1 MLTREL
7 AARARGGA
15 AVAHVARSH
24 RLDRSETMSE
34 DAALPLSFGLPREAS
49 ARPRSE
55 PSASRPEPPSTAR
68 PAPLGEFLSF
78 AAAPPLPAA
87 PSAWDA
93 DDEVCRDETNWCEA
107 RRFGGNGAALLL
119 HEEILDFW
127 AAFRPTASE
136 EAARAGAVARVRAL
150 ASELWPRSR
159 VASFGSYSTGLHLPT
174 SDIDLAVLGTGLR
187 KSKDEKV
194 RALRQLAAAV
204 RRAPWETRSL
214 EVVATAKVPIL
225 RFDDDAT
232 NVSIDVCIEEE
243 DGLKSSALC
252 RKVPPPSPKHAP
264 HHHRHHHRRR
274 RRRRRCHH
282 HCHHCRHRPLRNPT
296 RRPPPSRRSATSYS
310 C

>member
-1 MLTREL
+1 MTRKL

-34 DAALPLSFGLPREAS
+34 DAALPLSFGLPREAP
-49 ARPRSE
+49 ARRSE
-55 PSASRPEPPSTAR
+55 PSASRPEPPSRRGGAR
-68 PAPLGEFLSF
+68 RILSF
-78 AAAPPLPAA
+78 AAAPPLPTA

-93 DDEVCRDETNWCEA
+93 DDEVCRDETNWCERDGSAATA
-107 RRFGGNGAALLL
+107 RRCCSTRRSSTSGQRS
-119 HEEILDFW
+119 ITP
-127 AAFRPTASE
+127 RRR
-136 EAARAGAVARVRAL
+136 AARAGAVARVRAL

-159 VASFGSYSTGLHLPT
+159 VASFVGLHWLHLPT

-187 KSKDEKV
+187 KSEDEKV
-194 RALRQLAAAV
+194 RARQLAAAV
-204 RRAPWETRSL
+204 RRALETLAR
-214 EVVATAKVPIL
+214 VVATKVPIL

-232 NVSIDVCIEEE
+232 NVSIDVCIEE

-274 RRRRRCHH
+274 RRRRH
-282 HCHHCRHRPLRNPT
+282 HHCRHRPLRNPT